1 MTNYEIADH
10 FALLGKL
17 MDIHG
22 EDSFKAKTYGSA
34 AFNIEKLPTEL
45 ANIAEAELFEIKGI
59 GKNTGAKILELLR
72 TGKMQILEELI
83 ARTPAGILEM
93 MNIKGLGP
101 KKIATIWQELG
112 IETLGELEYACHE
125 NRLIT
130 AKGFGAKTQ
139 ENVLQNILYFKQ
151 NLGFHL
157 WAEVEEF
164 ANTMCHNLQAAFPNH
179 KLALSGDFLRQLET
193 LEEITFVADLQEADL
208 YSYFGAVEGG
218 KIEKLEDGTIQVQ
231 LPALPKLQFHICSS
245 AHFYAKLFKT
255 TGSKEFIA
263 AFQKDYNIADDA
275 PSEAD
280 IFTANGLP
288 YIIPA
293 QREGSDIKKLAAA
306 ATKPLIQPGDIK
318 GIIHSHS
325 KYSDGAESLE
335 DMAKAAKDKGFEY
348 LVISDHSQAAY
359 YAKGLS
365 PETIAAQHIEI
376 DALNNKLAPFKIFKS
391 IEADI
396 LNDGQLDY
404 NSKVLNTFDLVIASV
419 HSNLKMSE
427 EKAMHR
433 VMEAI
438 KNPFTTILGHPTG
451 RLLLSRKGYPLDHKQ
466 IIDACAEHDVV
477 IEINAHPRRLDLDW
491 RWIEYAME
499 KGVLLSIDPDA
510 HAVAGYHD
518 VYYGV
523 KIAQKGGLTATSNLS
538 SYSLSAFEAF
548 LEKYKAKKAQVLI

>member
-22 EDSFKAKTYGSA
+22 EDSFKAKTYSSA

-45 ANIAEAELFEIKGI
+45 ATIGEAELFEIRGI

-139 ENVLQNILYFKQ
+139 ENVLQNLLYFKQ

-164 ANTMCHNLQAAFPNH
+164 ANSMCNNLQASFPAN
-179 KLALSGDFLRQLET
+179 KFALSGDYRRQVET
-193 LEEITFVADLQEADL
+193 LEEIAIVTDVQETELQT
-208 YSYFGAVEGG
+208 YYNTVEGSE
-218 KIEKLEDGTIQVQ
+218 IYNLEDGSIHIQ
-231 LPALPKLQFHICSS
+231 LPACPLLCFHLCTISN
-245 AHFYAKLFKT
+245 FYSVLFKT
-255 TGSKEFIA
+255 SGSDEFVN
-263 AFQKDYNIADDA
+263 AFTATYKIADDA
-275 PSEAD
+275 INEEA
-280 IFTANGLP
+280 IFEDNGLP
-288 YIIPA
+288 YIMPA
-293 QREGSDIKKLAAA
+293 QREGNDILKLAAK
-306 ATKPLIQPGDIK
+306 ATVPVIQPGDIK

-325 KYSDGAESLE
+325 KYSDGADSLE
-335 DMAKAAKDKGFEY
+335 DMAKAARDKGYQY
-348 LVISDHSQAAY
+348 LVISDHSQAAF

-365 PETIAAQHIEI
+365 PETIAVQHIEI
-376 DALNNKLAPFKIFKS
+376 DALNTKLAPFKIFKS

-396 LNDGQLDY
+396 LNEGQLDY
-404 NSKVLNTFDLVIASV
+404 NNKVLNTFDLVIASV

-427 EKAMHR
+427 EKAMNR
-433 VMEAI
+433 VMNAI

-451 RLLLSRKGYPLDHKQ
+451 RLLLSRKGYPIDHKQ
-466 IIDACAEHDVV
+466 IIDACAEHQVV
-477 IEINAHPRRLDLDW
+477 VEINAHPRRLDLDW

-499 KGVLLSIDPDA
+499 RGVLLSIDPDA

-523 KIAQKGGLTATSNLS
+523 KVAQKGGLTAKSNLS
-538 SYSLSAFEAF
+538 SYSLQQFEMF
-548 LEKYKAKKAQVLI
+548 LEKYRIKKSQVII